1 MVILITK
8 QFFGQIDYNTVY
20 RNFVINFICE
30 VENPVLRAL
39 QEDVIPD
46 LDFFFAEQ
54 TFPCKAFDW
63 LLLEQ

>member
-46 LDFFFAEQ
+46 FDFFYRG
-54 TFPCKAFDW
+54 TNIP
-63 LLLEQ
+63 L